1 MLEFK
6 SVLYFHKLKLLFQ
19 FALIIFQ
26 NIFPCRAFSL
36 SFHYIFLDKFT
47 HQFSCSWQT
56 LLNFYC
62 NILHSACTIFLEKV
76 SNESLSCNRFFR
88 LFFPLVFSACFFRL
102 FFPLVFFAC
111 FCVNGKKMIVLFGAN
126 CSSMAGSCHPE
137 HSMQKKY
144 QEFRCLHA
152 PQC

>member
-6 SVLYFHKLKLLFQ
+6 SVLYFHKLKQLFQ

-88 LFFPLVFSACFFRL
+88 LFFPLVF
-102 FFPLVFFAC
+102 FAC